1 MNDTHKIPEVDG
13 VLRRGIKTPRGAHCW
28 FRIDFCADE
37 WGPEDVSPPP
47 RFCDTPSCVHSIYKN
62 REVFT
67 FHNQIPF
74 VTSEIYTHTD
84 RWRIWTFVRV
94 TSPKVCFLLIYG
106 AIFPQ
111 IPLMFGMSW
120 YFIDEKFFFGQ
131 RLFWLMFRD
140 KRFVCGYQTDEKLSF
155 FSYSILSSKTF
166 YLQFQTTKCK
176 AKTQ

>member
-1 MNDTHKIPEVDG
+1 VNDTHKIPEVDG

-84 RWRIWTFVRV
+84 R
-94 TSPKVCFLLIYG
+94 
-106 AIFPQ
+106 
-111 IPLMFGMSW
+111 
-120 YFIDEKFFFGQ
+120 
-131 RLFWLMFRD
+131 
-140 KRFVCGYQTDEKLSF
+140 
-155 FSYSILSSKTF
+155 
-166 YLQFQTTKCK
+166 
-176 AKTQ
+176 